1 MKISI
6 DICLFIGRKSP
17 VKSKTS
23 RTQDILRNK
32 KPNCTGYGYM
42 YRYISKA
49 KYTGCGYTA
58 SDRYR
63 VLVRIRVY
71 AYISKVKYIR
81 CRYTASDGYKA
92 KYIKIHR
99 TQTMDIAIYLDN
111 ISKYYMQVTV

>member
-1 MKISI
+1 MGI
-6 DICLFIGRKSP
+6 
-17 VKSKTS
+17 
-23 RTQDILRNK
+23 
-32 KPNCTGYGYM
+32 CTGIYPKQNIRGVGIQQATDTECWYG
-42 YRYISKA
+42 
-49 KYTGCGYTA
+49 
-58 SDRYR
+58 
-63 VLVRIRVY
+63 Y